1 MRGNIMSHAMKNEK
15 WKSKFFLIWTGQA
28 FSLLGSSLVDFA
40 LIWWLTIETGS
51 ENILAFSSLL
61 ALLPRM
67 ILGPFAGALI
77 DRVNRKK
84 VMLVADS
91 AIAVVTIILI
101 AMVHMNVIS
110 VAAVLVVLFLR
121 SMGAMF
127 HQPAM
132 KSATAL
138 LVPEEQLARIGGFNN
153 ALNGAMKIVAPVAGA
168 VLIELFELYAV
179 LYIDVITAMIAV
191 GTLLPV
197 VIPGVEKKDE
207 TITAKAIVTETK
219 EGMQYVWITR
229 SLLFVVLTCTMCN
242 FGCGPLE
249 ALKSL
254 FVKEYFGGGAL
265 ELSWLTAAS
274 GAGLIAGGLLMG
286 VWGGC
291 KRNLITSGI
300 GWGGVGITLLIMGF
314 LPASAYNW
322 FMILTFFFG
331 VSNAIGLAGLEA
343 FYQTNVPVEYH
354 GRVFSV
360 LATLDNTTVPI
371 GLLVATFIGDK
382 IPIQFWYILTGV
394 LHFSL
399 FVFWSFSKTLKKC
412 EEK

>member
-1 MRGNIMSHAMKNEK
+1 MSHAMKNEK

>member
-219 EGMQYVWITR
+219 EGMQYVWVTR

>member
-91 AIAVVTIILI
+91 AIAIVTVILVV
-101 AMVHMNVIS
+101 MVHMNVIS

-138 LVPEEQLARIGGFNN
+138 LVPEDQLARIGGFNN

-343 FYQTNVPVEYH
+343 FYQANVPVEYH